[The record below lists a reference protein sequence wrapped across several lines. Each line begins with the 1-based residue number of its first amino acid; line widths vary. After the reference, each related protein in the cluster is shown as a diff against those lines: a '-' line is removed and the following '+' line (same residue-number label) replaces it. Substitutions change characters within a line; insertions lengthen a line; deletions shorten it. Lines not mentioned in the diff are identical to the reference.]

1 MNFLYG
7 LLGRGAIPDNSGTV
21 SSYETASQISSNDLD
36 PKRYVLEFLQQKTHL
51 FDLLKDDP
59 LNPSLSEPYDH
70 KGIAYTLIK
79 GCVQSGKSR
88 IIHALCLYHTGYL
101 GSNVLVM
108 LRNFTDDYDQFQRGF
123 RRFLLEFE
131 EFLESYDTLDILE
144 MPTIYYMGNI
154 KRKKDNT
161 LSRHED
167 MLEDISNGSN
177 VILSLA
183 NHDQLSKL
191 NECLDILAENNKVN
205 FPLYVIID
213 EIDQIGYSLGDQF
226 SPQFRYL
233 VETNCEAVFGIS
245 ATLFEPIQSRSL
257 GFTTKN
263 LYYLKPPADYKGV
276 TDIQY
281 HYIETSDKEIVEDKD
296 LDNFL
301 TDHKDHKPFQIKDKD
316 EHPMIMMI
324 KSERLI
330 AQQDLLMAMIRTKFK
345 TEYTVIIYN
354 GTNCKLYSHL
364 LKNTKIILP
373 VCKKK
378 GIEKD
383 PCVHYFNNTPIPY
396 VLQYLKNHGGATRF
410 PRIIIIAYKLVGR
423 GINIVSEDFG
433 WHLTHMFYRPSK
445 SSDITTMIQS
455 MRLCGIYHDN
465 IPLQCYLPQK
475 DYENLYKGYMLQ
487 EDIFQQLG
495 TIDSEKNEKQE
506 LVEWLKEKQFY
517 KEKIPRCRLYK
528 NQRFKGNITEDKE
541 EDGGMSMAEFNKDRC
556 ITEMLNHKSE
566 NTMNNVKPMDQKEF
580 ARLTNDKNGMF
591 KKWAE
596 PTNQSAIARFMREGL
611 DPKKEYTKK
620 EITDLWKEFTKESL
634 TCLCNSHIGKSKG
647 YGKILTRKNNKYYLN
662 KELIIA
668 FEKYF

>member
-1 MNFLYG
+1 MDFLYNLIG
-7 LLGRGAIPDNSGTV
+7 NQTV
-21 SSYETASQISSNDLD
+21 SESSDAESVYETASQITDSISPN
-36 PKRYVLEFLQQKTHL
+36 PKRYILDFIKEKTHL
-51 FDLLKDDP
+51 FDLVKDDP
-59 LNPSLSEPYDH
+59 HNPTLSEPYDH

-101 GSNVLVM
+101 ESNVLVM

-123 RRFLLEFE
+123 KRFLLEFE
-131 EFLESYDTLDILE
+131 EFLESFDTLDMIE
-144 MPTIYYMGNI
+144 IPNIYYAGNI
-154 KRKKDNT
+154 KRRKDNT
-161 LSRHED
+161 LFRHED
-167 MLEDISNGSN
+167 MLDDISKGAN

-183 NHDQLSKL
+183 NHDQLSKI
-191 NECLDILAENNKVN
+191 NDCLDIVAENNNIN

-257 GFTTKN
+257 GFDTKN
-263 LYYLKPPADYKGV
+263 LYYLKPPGDYKGV

-281 HYIETSDKEIVEDKD
+281 HYIEPSDGDTLNDKD
-296 LDNFL
+296 LNDFL
-301 TDHKDHKPFQIKDKD
+301 NNHKDHKPFQIKDKD
-316 EHPMIMMI
+316 EHPMITMI

-330 AQQDLLMAMIRTKFK
+330 AQQDLLMKMIMKTFK
-345 TEYTVIIYN
+345 KEYTVLTYN
-354 GTNCKLYSHL
+354 GTNCKLYSHHL
-364 LKNTKIILP
+364 NKIKIVLP
-373 VCKKK
+373 ICKKK
-378 GIEKD
+378 GMEKE
-383 PCVHYFNNTPIPY
+383 PSVHYFNNTPIPY
-396 VLQYLKNHGGATRF
+396 VLQYLKNNGGALRF

-433 WHLTHMFYRPSK
+433 WHLTHMFYRPPR

-487 EDIFQQLG
+487 EDIFQQLS
-495 TIDSEKNEKQE
+495 TITKDEKKE
-506 LVEWLKEKQFY
+506 LMDWLEEKQFY

-528 NQRFKGNITEDKE
+528 NKRFRGNVTDVMD
-541 EDGGMSMAEFNKDRC
+541 EDGGMTMEEFNKDRC
-556 ITEMLNHKSE
+556 ITEMLNHKKDEKSE
-566 NTMNNVKPMDQKEF
+566 KELIDPKELE
-580 ARLTNDKNGMF
+580 RLTNDKNGMF
-591 KKWAE
+591 KKWSD

-611 DPKKEYTKK
+611 DPEKQYTKK
-620 EITDLWKEFTKESL
+620 EILDLCKEYGIHQLK
-634 TCLCNSHIGKSKG
+634 HICTSGNKLKSNKN
-647 YGKILTRKNNKYYLN
+647 YGQIIMKKNNNYIIYP
-662 KELIIA
+662 ELVSR
-668 FEKYF
+668 FQKYF